1 MHRELPKELKRDLER
16 SEILLLEV
24 HASGSLNNLEVIEER
39 QSDLRNEII
48 RRQEEDPFIKEEI
61 HRIEQGRPSEFRLG
75 DYESL
80 WFQNRI
86 CVPDIPEIEGLIL
99 REAHETPYSIHPGG
113 TKMYMD
119 LKELF
124 WWNNMK
130 GDIARYV
137 SEWKTPCPAFL

>member
-1 MHRELPKELKRDLER
+1 MDLER

-24 HASGSLNNLEVIEER
+24 STLGSLNNLEVMEER

-61 HRIEQGRPSEFRLG
+61 QRITQGRPSEFRLG

-86 CVPDIPEIEGLIL
+86 CVPDIPEI
-99 REAHETPYSIHPGG
+99 
-113 TKMYMD
+113 K
-119 LKELF
+119 
-124 WWNNMK
+124 
-130 GDIARYV
+130 
-137 SEWKTPCPAFL
+137 